1 MENFVDKEKTF
12 SQYLS
17 DVFSKVGIGVGITAV
32 VSFLISK
39 NMDMIMAKFAT
50 GFVTLLLSSLITEF
64 VIAIFFGLRLQKMS
78 KNTAWFCYI
87 LYSVLTG
94 VSLSTTLYYYTYSSV
109 FVAFGVSCLMFV
121 MMAIIG
127 HNSKVDLSKFS
138 GIIVPALVC
147 LIFVSFLNVFLF
159 RNSFFQ
165 WIINYIGVILFL
177 FLIAYDMQ
185 KLRTFYEMGFTG
197 NKISE
202 KLALYGAFQ
211 LYLDFINLFIRLL
224 ELFGKKDD

>member
-50 GFVTLLLSSLITEF
+50 GFVTLLLSSLIAEF

-87 LYSVLTG
+87 LYSALTG

-109 FVAFGVSCLMFV
+109 FVAFGVCCLMFV
-121 MMAIIG
+121 VMSIIG
-127 HNSKVDLSKFS
+127 HNSKVDLSRFS
-138 GIIVPALVC
+138 GIIVPALLC
-147 LIFVSFLNVFLF
+147 LILISFLNVFLF